1 MSKVMTIE
9 NEPLPKTLFLRR
21 VGEGRE
27 KEQRVMDKKSNLVLR
42 NESGAALVVA
52 LLMIVILSLI
62 GIASSSN
69 STFEIRLSGNKR
81 GATDAFYSADAGVKA
96 VMGIID
102 NFNTIQN
109 PTPPALA
116 TELVTED
123 ITLKNTNPTFTLPA
137 GFVFGAQPTVI
148 IYRTSQTKV
157 PRGIGTSAI
166 KFEYNNY
173 IVDSTGVDQLMGIS
187 VAGSKCEIR
196 EKIVRLLPT
205 E

>member
-1 MSKVMTIE
+1 MNKE
-9 NEPLPKTLFLRR
+9 NEPLLKTLFSGR
-21 VGEGRE
+21 VREGRE
-27 KEQRVMDKKSNLVLR
+27 KEQRVMDKKSNLILR
-42 NESGAALVVA
+42 NESGVALVVA

-62 GIASSSN
+62 GLASSST

-81 GATDAFYSADAGVKA
+81 GATDAFYATDAGVKA
-96 VMGIID
+96 VMGNTA
-102 NFNTIQN
+102 NFSTTQN
-109 PTPPALA
+109 PTPPALPA
-116 TELVTED
+116 ELVTEG
-123 ITLKNTNPTFTLPA
+123 ITSKNTGPVFTLPV

-148 IYRTSQTKV
+148 IYRTNQTKV

-173 IVDSTGVDQLMGIS
+173 IVDSTGADQVVGIG
-187 VAGSKCEIR
+187 VAGSSCEIR